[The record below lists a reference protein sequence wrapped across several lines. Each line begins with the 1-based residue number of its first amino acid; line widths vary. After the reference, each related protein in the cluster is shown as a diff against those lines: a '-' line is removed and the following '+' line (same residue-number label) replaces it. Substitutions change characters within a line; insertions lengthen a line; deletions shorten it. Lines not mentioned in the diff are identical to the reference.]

1 MAAAQ
6 AAVHGMEE
14 VEEAA
19 HTDAQADRL
28 GTGPGESPGQCLQWP
43 WPVVECRRIAH
54 EHGPSNRLLPK
65 NGTHLV
71 AGRGP
76 MVDDAARAAVFMN
89 RRDTEPYVRWCGRTV
104 RF

>member
-14 VEEAA
+14 MEEAA
-19 HTDAQADRL
+19 HTPAQAHRL
-28 GTGPGESPGQCLQWP
+28 GTGPGTCPRKCLQWP
-43 WPVVECRRIAH
+43 WPVVECGRIAH
-54 EHGPSNRLLPK
+54 ERGPSDRLLPET
-65 NGTHLV
+65 GTHLV
-71 AGRGP
+71 AGGGQL
-76 MVDDAARAAVFMN
+76 VYDAARAAVFMN